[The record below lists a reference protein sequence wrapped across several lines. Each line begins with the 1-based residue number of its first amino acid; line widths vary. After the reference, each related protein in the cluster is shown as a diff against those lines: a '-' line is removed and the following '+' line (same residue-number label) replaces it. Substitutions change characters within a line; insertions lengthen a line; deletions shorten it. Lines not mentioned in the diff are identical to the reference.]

1 VPIELQE
8 RRISDVRTGVIDDA
22 LDLANKCGWRYA
34 LAYLISEG
42 VPSETIQRL
51 LSGGGRARRPV
62 RAPGEQS
69 SEIRIGAKGRNT
81 EEMTML
87 FASLNQRRP

>member
-1 VPIELQE
+1 MPIELQE
-8 RRISDVRTGVIDDA
+8 RRLNDLRAGIIDDA

-42 VPSETIQRL
+42 VPSEIIQRL
-51 LSGGGRARRPV
+51 LSGGGRARRAS
-62 RAPGEQS
+62 RAPGEKS
-69 SEIRIGAKGRNT
+69 SEIRIGAKGRDT

-87 FASLNQRRP
+87 FASLDQRRA